1 MVEGLVLKFVKFS
14 LVGLSGLAIDFGI
27 TWLVKEILEGNKYLA
42 NSLGFSF
49 AVVNNYLWNKYWT
62 FHDTDPAI
70 LEQFGKFLAI
80 SVIGLLINNLVIY
93 VLNRHINFYIAKLIA
108 ILIVVI
114 WNFIMNYTYAF
125 SNSY

>member
-1 MVEGLVLKFVKFS
+1 MVEDLVLKFVKFS
-14 LVGLSGLAIDFGI
+14 VVGISGLAIDFGI
-27 TWLVKEILEGNKYLA
+27 TWLVKEVLKGNKYIA
-42 NSLGFSF
+42 NSLGFSL

-62 FHDTDPAI
+62 FQDADPAF

-80 SVIGLLINNLVIY
+80 STLGLLINNLIIY
-93 VLNRHINFYIAKLIA
+93 VLNRHINFYLAKLFA
-108 ILIVVI
+108 IVIVVI